1 MKSMRSNRN
10 VDIKSL
16 SLISRLVIV
25 FLQSLVL
32 TNFLWL
38 GSRGDSTGLPVP
50 PMLPILPVLRWPAEP
65 KRPQFVSPM
74 LPLSKQLSLQSLAE
88 LKPTLS
94 PKPDPKGPIAQPLAN
109 PKLSNESN
117 PEYGCAPLEHQSF
130 CSCYALDN
138 GLLIDCKI
146 TAIYQMKDVLNLLI
160 SQPIKSFSVL
170 SINQTLNSLPETL
183 FQSFSSIEQMYISL
197 PSLANLSVE
206 SLRGLETSLKTL
218 SLVNSKLK
226 AIPKTALAILKSLS
240 TLDLESNLIQE
251 VDAYAFHGIPL
262 VSLNLQSNQINSL
275 LEFSFGGLENTLV
288 ELILIDNK
296 LERFPLHALRRLKR
310 LETLKLQSNQI
321 SDIPDD
327 GITRLSALKSLDLHS
342 NQIHHLDTHS
352 LVTTP
357 RLVTLSVANN
367 KLTVLSDG
375 SAFEHLLDLETLDL
389 SHNELQVVV
398 LSQLKTLRSLDLS
411 NNNLHDIRFQSL
423 HNMKEVFL
431 SNNNI
436 QKLTNETFVNTSRL
450 SVIFLQHNAIQSID
464 YNTFHNLHHLSTLDL
479 SYNQLKAIDAQLL
492 KHNTLLQSLYLD
504 NNPFHCDC
512 RLLSLYD
519 WLSLHSRLL
528 ELNDKEDMV
537 CSQPPP
543 LKDQSL
549 LTLHAIDLCPVPVIS
564 LMEISKLESTQ
575 VSTRWEVQNDTL
587 VGGFT
592 LEYYLPSNKT
602 PPISQKF
609 LGPSERQL
617 DITDLKPENLYMV
630 CVQANGLQSGNTG
643 KADDYN
649 SAQYLSSAKKC
660 SQVRTLSNSERS
672 VISLQTM
679 GLIVSIVVFVVLL
692 ITLWTILFTAR
703 KSRAKRRRPL
713 KSQSQEPEEYIT
725 YRHFSL
731 PSSEN
736 VYS

>member
-1 MKSMRSNRN
+1 MSF
-10 VDIKSL
+10 
-16 SLISRLVIV
+16 ISRVVLV
-25 FLQSLVL
+25 LQSTLVL
-32 TNFLWL
+32 TGLWL
-38 GSRGDSTGLPVP
+38 GVLGSPSAGVPSLRGPSDQ
-50 PMLPILPVLRWPAEP
+50 
-65 KRPQFVSPM
+65 KRPQFVSPA
-74 LPLSKQLSLQSLAE
+74 LSLSKAVSLPSVAVSRVGDGLLLGQV
-88 LKPTLS
+88 
-94 PKPDPKGPIAQPLAN
+94 
-109 PKLSNESN
+109 SNMSES
-117 PEYGCAPLEHQSF
+117 EWTYGCAPVEHQSM

-146 TAIYQMKDVLNLLI
+146 TAIYQMKDVLKLLI
-160 SQPIKSFSVL
+160 SQPIKSFSVI
-170 SINQTLNSLPETL
+170 SINQTLNSLPESL
-183 FQSFSSIEQMYISL
+183 FQNHSSIEQMYISL
-197 PSLANLSVE
+197 PSLANVSVE
-206 SLRGLETSLKTL
+206 SLLGLETSLKTL

-226 AIPKTALAILKSLS
+226 VIPKTALSILKSLS
-240 TLDLESNLIQE
+240 TLDLESNVIQE

-262 VSLNLQSNQINSL
+262 VSLNLQSNQIHSL
-275 LEFSFGGLENTLV
+275 IEYSFGGLENTLV

-327 GITRLSALKSLDLHS
+327 TITRLSSLKSLDLHS
-342 NQIHHLDTHS
+342 NQIHHLDSHS
-352 LVTTP
+352 FITTP
-357 RLVTLSVANN
+357 KLVTLSVANN
-367 KLTVLSDG
+367 RLTLLSD
-375 SAFEHLLDLETLDL
+375 SQAFQHLLDLETLDL
-389 SHNELQVVV
+389 SHNELQVVAF
-398 LSQLKTLRSLDLS
+398 SHIPALRSLDLS
-411 NNNLHDIRFQSL
+411 NNGLHTVHLHSL
-423 HNMKEVFL
+423 HNIKELFL

-436 QKLTNETFVNTSRL
+436 QRLTNETFVNTSRL

-464 YNTFHNLHHLSTLDL
+464 YNTFHSLHHLSTLDL

-537 CSQPPP
+537 CSQPPA
-543 LKDQSL
+543 LKDSSL
-549 LTLHAIDLCPVPVIS
+549 LSLHAIDLCPVPIIS
-564 LMEISKLESTQ
+564 LMEISKLASTQ

-592 LEYYLPSNKT
+592 LEYYLPSNRT

-630 CVQANGLQSGNTG
+630 CVQANGKYVRSDVSHT
-643 KADDYN
+643 DTN
-649 SAQYLSSAKKC
+649 SAQYLSSTSSKKC

-672 VISLQTM
+672 VISLQTV
-679 GLIVSIVVFVVLL
+679 GLVVSIVVFVVLL
-692 ITLWTILFTAR
+692 ITLWTILFTAH

-713 KSQSQEPEEYIT
+713 KVQEPEEYIT